1 MDLADFH
8 GPDVREGRI
17 DQVLALWDEP
27 IPGAWQRGQ
36 DDRLLDANR
45 HYLRT
50 HAAGEPVQSSEH
62 AIEREIVSP
71 APHAV
76 TTSCLGGRLVDAV
89 NALPLAKDEQGGR
102 AGNIEADMLLLV
114 EEKEAY
120 RQLLVEVKSTRDHA
134 WYATVELLRQLRL
147 FSKSSVAQRLFE
159 HRRRDLILP
168 APLPVTAVVLAP
180 RDFYEAAGRKSA
192 VLNDT
197 RLLLE
202 QTRAK
207 TGFDIRLTVWD
218 PAVRVIAELDGN

>member
-1 MDLADFH
+1 MNIGGDTS
-8 GPDVREGRI
+8 
-17 DQVLALWDEP
+17 
-27 IPGAWQRGQ
+27 RGGGFSP
-36 DDRLLDANR
+36 RGGGNPPLPPPPR

-134 WYATVELLRQLRL
+134 WYATVELLRQL
-147 FSKSSVAQRLFE
+147 
-159 HRRRDLILP
+159 
-168 APLPVTAVVLAP
+168 
-180 RDFYEAAGRKSA
+180 
-192 VLNDT
+192 
-197 RLLLE
+197 
-202 QTRAK
+202 
-207 TGFDIRLTVWD
+207 
-218 PAVRVIAELDGN
+218 